1 MNFQQQLSKL
11 ATPTASQFVFY
22 ATLLSTLLLN
32 ISLFSFV
39 VENVDIATY
48 AGFAIFFSVLL
59 IVFMLSYILNTLM
72 ALISPSLFK
81 VFLLFTTLI
90 NASAIYYMSTFNVVL
105 DRAMMGNIFNT
116 RYSEAI
122 ELFSITWLMFIVVLG
137 MVPVWLISKIKVSA
151 VNRLRTLLNMFVV
164 VALSFSFIY
173 FNASSWLWIDKYAS
187 VLGGKILPWSY
198 IINTSRHFSQQNK
211 STKGQ
216 EALPDGAFK
225 DGKKTVVVLVI
236 GETARSANFSLYGYE
251 KQTNPK
257 LEQIQR
263 SGNLLV
269 LNDPKACTT
278 YTTGSI
284 ACMLSAT
291 ENTSKHEAL
300 PSYLHR
306 QGAEVIWRANNW
318 GEPAIVVDE
327 YVESTPLREQCE
339 QQGSSNDC
347 HLDGRLLVNLKE
359 RILTSKKQKVLVVL
373 HTKGS
378 HGPSYYARYTPKFEQ
393 FTPVCK
399 SEEIS
404 KCSSEELVN
413 AYDNTILYTDDFLAR
428 IVNTLN
434 DLSDNSDIPTAMMYV
449 SDHGESLGEHG
460 LYLHGTPYSIA
471 PDLQK
476 DVPFLLWMS
485 SSLQAQKGLSLTE
498 AEQADSHSLFNVFH
512 TLLGLLSF
520 ESDVYQ
526 EELDVVDKAK
536 ANN

>member
-1 MNFQQQLSKL
+1 MNFQQKLSKL

-404 KCSSEELVN
+404 KCSREELVN

-512 TLLGLLSF
+512 TVLGLLSF